1 MKEVQDGQAGEPGD
15 SRKPWTSPRL
25 RILPVPSGTQSGVL
39 NGVSES
45 NNPIYKKS

>member
-25 RILPVPSGTQSGVL
+25 RILPVPSGTQSGTFHSP
-39 NGVSES
+39 SEGG
-45 NNPIYKKS
+45 IYKKS